1 MGHREVKRYQGMLQ
15 GGMTEQEANAIIT
28 AKKMN
33 ELYND
38 AFARFGKVVFVYEG
52 NSLLLGKVKDWK
64 AYIKPIN
71 DENLESLFKGEKVD
85 MPDGRCYSSF
95 SPYKKLNNHK

>member
-1 MGHREVKRYQGMLQ
+1 MNYFPILDTTRSNSIDCRYFGL
-15 GGMTEQEANAIIT
+15 AF
-28 AKKMN
+28 
-33 ELYND
+33 LYN
-38 AFARFGKVVFVYEG
+38 E
-52 NSLLLGKVKDWK
+52 NGKVKDWK

-95 SPYKKLNNHK
+95 SPYKRLNNHK